1 MTNTREII
9 EEYCEQKFANDIERK
24 PKIMASMARDVLF
37 ETEERLGKSFFE
49 FTSDEMEDYFINLST
64 EKTYKGRNKPI
75 SATYMNQLISYYRDM
90 IQWHMKQTGV
100 YHENVLFDKRFKF
113 SLSASRKDET
123 PIVTK
128 ETLERVC
135 LSLDEMFDSVE
146 ADLYKLLYWLCY
158 SGCFDYN
165 DLLTFKD
172 KDIDID
178 ARTIKIGNRKIH
190 LKDECFELLKHHHD
204 ENMYQNYRFTSI
216 MVPYHGSFIWI
227 PFWVSA
233 EDKDKSD
240 IELFEK
246 YQELNNERS
255 MNRVANLLSRKMAQF
270 RKEKNIMISFDVL
283 YYRGIYD
290 YMLQKIGYDRT
301 VELIRSKGNRG
312 NTEDLA
318 ELTKI
323 LKEYGA
329 RCEIKNDI
337 YRTKYSIDSNFIR

>member
-9 EEYCEQKFANDIERK
+9 EEYCEQKFANDATRK
-24 PKIMASMARDVLF
+24 PKIMASMSRDDLF
-37 ETEERLGKSFFE
+37 EMEERLGKSFFE
-49 FTSDEMEDYFINLST
+49 FTSDEMEDYFINLS
-64 EKTYKGRNKPI
+64 PI

-172 KDIDID
+172 KDIDMD

-255 MNRVANLLSRKMAQF
+255 MNRVANLLSRKMAQ
-270 RKEKNIMISFDVL
+270 
-283 YYRGIYD
+283 
-290 YMLQKIGYDRT
+290 
-301 VELIRSKGNRG
+301 
-312 NTEDLA
+312 EDLA